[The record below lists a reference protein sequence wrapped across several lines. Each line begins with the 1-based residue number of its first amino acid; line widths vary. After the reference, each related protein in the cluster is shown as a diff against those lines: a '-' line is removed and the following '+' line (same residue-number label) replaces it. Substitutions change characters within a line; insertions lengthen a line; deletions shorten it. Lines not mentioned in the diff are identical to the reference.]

1 MFNEHEEIPIDKLG
15 KDNPILEYG
24 EIPLF
29 EDEFGDKGDCKAN
42 VRFRVMADC
51 FFVLQR
57 VYVRVDAVLVRIL
70 DTRVYHEFGSH
81 KIYRDFCQLEAT
93 YD

>member
-1 MFNEHEEIPIDKLG
+1 
-15 KDNPILEYG
+15 
-24 EIPLF
+24 
-29 EDEFGDKGDCKAN
+29 
-42 VRFRVMADC
+42 MADC